1 MANGRFSIP
10 NGYVTTTLGVLL
22 TAAIGFN
29 AWAVAAVYERPTET
43 KVQRMI
49 LTHSPYVADRNLI
62 LESLK
67 RIEKSLDELR
77 LQRTE

>member
-10 NGYVTTTLGVLL
+10 NGYVTTILGVLL

-43 KVQRMI
+43 KTIQMI
-49 LTHSPYVADRNLI
+49 QVHSPYSADRNLI

-67 RIEKSLDELR
+67 RIEKSLDAIR